1 MTGLWSLLLPEEATN
16 LVTNPSGEE
25 AATGYTAV
33 GGSLARTS
41 EKSRRGAY
49 SIKITPTAGTGD
61 GCYYGTVSL
70 INNTVY
76 TFSVDVW
83 AAASIPITIYFA
95 TTGGTLKGTATDL
108 TGNGDW
114 QRTEVTWTAD
124 ATASFRL
131 YVIKDNSASTASFY
145 IDGLQCEAKSYS
157 TSYCDGDQPGCEWTR
172 ALHAS
177 TSRRDSQSRNGGREY
192 NLDAYAFYIS
202 ESPGIGMPERKHLTQ
217 ERAML
222 PGAYYKSS
230 KVQARTFDLVGDE
243 IGTSRTN
250 LHYQRQQ
257 FLDAIKP
264 DRVRGDQPVTIK
276 YSGANT
282 SKPVSI
288 QAIHDTG
295 LAFGALDGFSE
306 RVQARFIAWE
316 DPFFYEEGDR
326 AHHLTYT
333 QEITNADCIVAKID
347 NSWQIPS
354 GTGAN
359 GVIRAFAEDSDG
371 NIIAVGSFTSIG
383 GVAANYIAKFDG
395 DVWTAYGSGLSGV
408 CHCVAVAPNGDI
420 YAGGDT
426 YAKKWNGSSWSD
438 LGTGPNNIIYAVAI
452 DFSGNVYWGGLF
464 TTFNGVTVNYICLW
478 NGTTAVALASG
489 MGARVTALAIG
500 KDAKIYIGGYFTTDG
515 EANSM
520 PYAAVWDGSVLS
532 ALGTGLN
539 STVNAAAVGPNGWV
553 YYAGAFTTAGGVMVN
568 YFTAWNGSTWIALGT
583 GLNDVVYAL
592 SVSPITGVVYL
603 TGNFTAAGDLDLTDR
618 TALWNGYTY
627 AHLDVDLPGTSYAQT
642 VHAAQNGDLYFGYS
656 MTGSAYSSYVNA
668 VNNAGTRTAYVKAV
682 FSRSGGTSMTVKWL
696 KNETTG
702 ATLYLNYALLDGE
715 KLTIDMRPGE
725 RQVISNYYGNTLRA
739 VLRNSDLGQFFL
751 LPGNNNISCLVTV
764 AGSPTAEAYLLWQ
777 SVHWSVDGVATG

>member
-70 INNTVY
+70 TNNTVY

-108 TGNGDW
+108 TG
-114 QRTEVTWTAD
+114 
-124 ATASFRL
+124 
-131 YVIKDNSASTASFY
+131 
-145 IDGLQCEAKSYS
+145 
-157 TSYCDGDQPGCEWTR
+157 DGDQPGCEWTR

-202 ESPGIGMPERKHLTQ
+202 ESPGIGMPERKHLVQ

-222 PGAYYKSS
+222 PGAYYKGS
-230 KVQARTFDLVGDE
+230 KVQPRTFDLVGDE

-250 LHYQRQQ
+250 LHYVRQQ
-257 FLDAIKP
+257 LMDAIKP
-264 DRVRGDQPVTIK
+264 DRVRGEQPVTIK
-276 YSGANT
+276 YSGANP

-288 QAIHDTG
+288 QAVHDTG

-333 QEITNADCIVAKID
+333 QEITNADCIVAKLD

-371 NIIAVGSFTSIG
+371 NIIAVGSFTSIA
-383 GVAANYIAKFDG
+383 GVAANYVAKFDG

-452 DFSGNVYWGGLF
+452 DF
-464 TTFNGVTVNYICLW
+464 I
-478 NGTTAVALASG
+478 
-489 MGARVTALAIG
+489 R
-500 KDAKIYIGGYFTTDG
+500 
-515 EANSM
+515 
-520 PYAAVWDGSVLS
+520 
-532 ALGTGLN
+532 
-539 STVNAAAVGPNGWV
+539 
-553 YYAGAFTTAGGVMVN
+553 
-568 YFTAWNGSTWIALGT
+568 
-583 GLNDVVYAL
+583 
-592 SVSPITGVVYL
+592 
-603 TGNFTAAGDLDLTDR
+603 
-618 TALWNGYTY
+618 
-627 AHLDVDLPGTSYAQT
+627 
-642 VHAAQNGDLYFGYS
+642 
-656 MTGSAYSSYVNA
+656 
-668 VNNAGTRTAYVKAV
+668 
-682 FSRSGGTSMTVKWL
+682 
-696 KNETTG
+696 
-702 ATLYLNYALLDGE
+702 
-715 KLTIDMRPGE
+715 
-725 RQVISNYYGNTLRA
+725 
-739 VLRNSDLGQFFL
+739 
-751 LPGNNNISCLVTV
+751 
-764 AGSPTAEAYLLWQ
+764 AGSQ
-777 SVHWSVDGVATG
+777 V